1 MRSFR
6 SPPLRLLAA
15 VASFA
20 LLGCNGGDG
29 AASSSTGA
37 PAPSSKV
44 PEVGRATP
52 KGQTGLDE
60 AAEREALRRAREAVG
75 KLKATL
81 KGRLQA
87 AMKEGGPAA
96 AVQVCAS
103 EAQKLTDQVAREA
116 GVKVGRASLRL
127 RNPAN
132 AGPPWVR
139 KWLQAQGERPAEG
152 VRGFERIE
160 WGEAR
165 VLQPLAVGPLCL
177 SCHGAPEQI
186 DPKVREVLATRY
198 PEDRATGYRPGDL
211 RGAVWAA
218 APVETR

>member
-1 MRSFR
+1 MRS
-6 SPPLRLLAA
+6 LRVPFVLVLAA
-15 VASFA
+15 TASLA
-20 LLGCNGGDG
+20 LPGCRGDEETTSSRPG
-29 AASSSTGA
+29 ARPTTPKAAASGRAEPEA
-37 PAPSSKV
+37 PA
-44 PEVGRATP
+44 
-52 KGQTGLDE
+52 GLDE
-60 AAEREALRRAREAVG
+60 AAEQEALRRAREAVG

-87 AMKEGGPAA
+87 AMKEGGPVA

-139 KWLQAQGERPAEG
+139 KWLQAQGERSAEG

-177 SCHGAPEQI
+177 NCHGAPEQL
-186 DPKVREVLATRY
+186 DPKVREVLAERY
-198 PEDRATGYRPGDL
+198 PEDRAVGYRPGDL

-218 APVETR
+218 ASVESR